1 MAQATLERPNC
12 GLNVSKPQSSSPIV
26 ACSWSSHNYV
36 MGVWLDSVQIT
47 LGSPECGL
55 LGPSIQTTMIF
66 FMI

>member
-26 ACSWSSHNYV
+26 ACSWSSHNCV
-36 MGVWLDSVQIT
+36 MGVWLDSVQTT

-55 LGPSIQTTMIF
+55 LGLSFQTEIIF
-66 FMI
+66 FII